1 MIVRV
6 ERGSEYRYSTLA
18 AEAMQDPR
26 LSWEARGM
34 LAYLLSKPDSWE
46 VRIGHL
52 VGQAPA
58 SKQKVQRILAELE
71 RCGYLERRR
80 ERDARGRFVWLSVVY
95 ERPQK
100 RGQTAGAAAVP
111 AGPPRP
117 ENPPLE
123 QPSTENPSM
132 DEHPSI
138 RGESIHG
145 ASIHGRTIAGESM
158 HGKSIAGST
167 VDGKSSLS

>member
-6 ERGSEYRYSTLA
+6 ERGPEYRYATLA
-18 AEAMQDPR
+18 ADAMEDCR

-34 LAYLLSKPDSWE
+34 LAYLLSKPDSWQ

-58 SKQKVQRILAELE
+58 SKEKVQRILAELE

-80 ERDARGRFVWLSVVY
+80 ERDARGRFVWLSIVY

-100 RGQTAGAAAVP
+100 RGETAGVAAVP
-111 AGPPRP
+111 AGSPW
-117 ENPPLE
+117 
-123 QPSTENPSM
+123 TENPCM
-132 DEHPSI
+132 ENPSPVPP
-138 RGESIHG
+138 
-145 ASIHGRTIAGESM
+145 
-158 HGKSIAGST
+158 ST
-167 VDGKSSLS
+167 LTALHA